1 MPQLN
6 PEFFLSQLFWLV
18 VFFSFLLLFLW
29 RVSLPRI
36 AKVLEKRQNTIDENL
51 TSAKELQEQ
60 ALEIESNINK
70 QLNKA
75 KQDTDAQIKETIL
88 SLQDDVTSKL
98 VKLDKDLEDKVLKSE
113 KEIIKNRD
121 NEIKNIDKEILNITK
136 ITISKITNIDISDNE
151 INSIIKS
158 QKEALN

>member
-1 MPQLN
+1 MPQLD

-75 KQDTDAQIKETIL
+75 KQDTDAQIKETIM

-98 VKLDKDLEDKVLKSE
+98 VKLDKDLEDKILKSE

>member
-51 TSAKELQEQ
+51 TYAKELQEQ

-98 VKLDKDLEDKVLKSE
+98 VKLDKDLEDKILKSE

>member
-1 MPQLN
+1 MPQLD

-36 AKVLEKRQNTIDENL
+36 AKVLDKRQNTIDENL

-98 VKLDKDLEDKVLKSE
+98 VKLDKDLEDKILKSE

>member
-1 MPQLN
+1 MPQLD

-98 VKLDKDLEDKVLKSE
+98 VKLDKDLEDKILKSE

-121 NEIKNIDKEILNITK
+121 NEIKNIDKEILNINK

>member
-36 AKVLEKRQNTIDENL
+36 AIVLEKRQNTIDENL

-98 VKLDKDLEDKVLKSE
+98 VKLDKDLEDKILKSE

>member
-1 MPQLN
+1 MPQLD

-75 KQDTDAQIKETIL
+75 KQDTDAQIKETIM

-98 VKLDKDLEDKVLKSE
+98 AKLDKDLEDKILKSE

>member
-1 MPQLN
+1 MPQLD

-98 VKLDKDLEDKVLKSE
+98 VKLDKDLEDKILKSE

>member
-1 MPQLN
+1 MPQLD

-75 KQDTDAQIKETIL
+75 KQDTDAQIKKTIL

>member
-98 VKLDKDLEDKVLKSE
+98 VKLDKDLEDKILKSE